1 MTLNGLRSSDFQVI
15 ETLLYG
21 DSNSNNISNTLILN
35 TTIDFL
41 IVTERLDASLLYT
54 EYEYGLIVLLIFG
67 QI

>member
-1 MTLNGLRSSDFQVI
+1 MTLNGLRSSDFQVT
-15 ETLLYG
+15 ETLLYD

-41 IVTERLDASLLYT
+41 IVTDRLDAPLLYT